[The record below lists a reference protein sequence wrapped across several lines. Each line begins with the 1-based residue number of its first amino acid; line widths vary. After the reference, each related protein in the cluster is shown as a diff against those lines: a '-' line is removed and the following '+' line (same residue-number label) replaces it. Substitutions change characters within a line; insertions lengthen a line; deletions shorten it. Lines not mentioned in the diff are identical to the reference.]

1 MDGLMNNI
9 NQMAQ
14 NNLGGLAGHQYV
26 PNIAPK
32 QSRVWVAF
40 RSEAEP
46 SKPLAAFPSEALA
59 NIYKA
64 GADAAFLGSPVEI
77 IELPMTWA

>member
-1 MDGLMNNI
+1 MNNI

-14 NNLGGLAGHQYV
+14 NNLGALQGQMYA
-26 PNIAPK
+26 PNVAPK
-32 QSRVWVAF
+32 QTRVWVAF
-40 RSEAEP
+40 RRETEP
-46 SKPLAAFPSEALA
+46 SQPLAAFPTEALA

-64 GADAAFLGSPVEI
+64 GADAGFAGSPVEI